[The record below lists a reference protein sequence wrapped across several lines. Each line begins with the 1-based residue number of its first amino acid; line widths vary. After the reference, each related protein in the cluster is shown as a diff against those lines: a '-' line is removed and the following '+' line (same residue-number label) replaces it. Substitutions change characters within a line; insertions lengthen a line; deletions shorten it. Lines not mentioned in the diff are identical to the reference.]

1 MTIHRIEVRVRGDL
15 SDPRAARLVARAR
28 DVGIA
33 LGGATAAKVYLI
45 EGDLDD
51 ASLERVRSS
60 LLTDPV
66 AEVSNPGALEPSG
79 VVIEIHPRPGVMDPA
94 ARSVED
100 AVRSLTGESVRVQT
114 GERYDLA
121 GIAPADAMRLAE
133 RALANPVVQ
142 AIHDAPLLPPALP
155 SGSPAP
161 FALRHVPV
169 RDLDD
174 AGLERLSREGHLFLD
189 LAEMRAIRDAYHEQ
203 GREPTDIELET
214 LAQTW
219 SEHCVHKTLKSTIR
233 YRDDA
238 GAPSDALAW
247 AGRPGIEMHPD
258 GSVTFHNLLLSTV
271 AAATHELI
279 AEGLDWTLSVFVD
292 NAGIIA
298 FDDEHAVC
306 VKVETHNHPSA
317 IEPYGGAAT
326 GIGGCIRDI
335 MGAGLAARPIAA
347 TDVFC
352 VAPPT
357 TPDGEVPAGCI
368 HPRRTLREVVG
379 GVRDY
384 GNRMGIPTV
393 NGAVVFDER
402 YIGNPLVY
410 CGCVGVMPRD
420 KVAGAP
426 SPGDRIIAMGG
437 RTGRDGIHG
446 ATFSSAELTDSHAD
460 EFAHA
465 VQIGNAIEQ
474 KRVLDAIMRAR
485 DHAGGCLFTAITDCG
500 AGGFSSAIGEMGET
514 LGADVTLDTAPLK
527 YDGLTYSEIWISE
540 AQERMVLAVPPENID
555 ALATICAEEGVEWA
569 DLGRLGTPDREL
581 VLNYQ
586 GHEVGR
592 MSMAFLHDGIPTPTR
607 EARWTTRARSAKRS
621 ALPAPSIEDALPA
634 MLADPDIASKHWI
647 IRQYD
652 HEVQGATVIKPLV
665 GPRMRG
671 PSDASV
677 IEPVAGTA
685 RGLAIACGV
694 GRASHDDGVDP
705 YQMALCAIDECVRNL
720 VCVGAD
726 PSRIAILDNFCWPSC
741 RKEENLGALV
751 RACIGCYDGAR
762 AYRTPFVSGKD
773 SLNNQFTTEDG
784 RTIEIPFTLLISG
797 IGIIENIGACITSD
811 AKRPGS
817 ALGLLAPDSR
827 PLGGTAYGRQFAL
840 EDGESNPR
848 VDLKFGPAAARAM
861 AGLIRAGHVLAAH
874 DVSDGGIGVAI
885 AEMLIGGN
893 APQSPVGARI
903 HLPGGLP
910 AHRALFAEPASAYLF
925 EVAGDAGMKEQ
936 CEKIA
941 LASGME
947 LRWIGSLTDRPILE
961 VQTDSQQVSWGVESL
976 AEAWLSPLNW

>member
-1 MTIHRIEVRVRGDL
+1 MTIHRIEVRVRSGL
-15 SDPRAARLVARAR
+15 ADPRADRLMARAR
-28 DVGIA
+28 DAGIA
-33 LGGATAAKVYLI
+33 LAGARAAKVYLL
-45 EGDLDD
+45 EGDLDE
-51 ASLERVRSS
+51 ASVDRIRDS

-66 AEVSNPGALEPSG
+66 AETSNPGAVEASG

-94 ARSVED
+94 AQSVED
-100 AVRSLTGESVRVQT
+100 AVRSLTGEVVRVQT
-114 GERYDLA
+114 GERYDLV
-121 GIAPADAMRLAE
+121 GIDAANAMRLAE

-142 AIHDAPLLPPALP
+142 AIHDAPFLPLALP

-161 FALRHVPV
+161 FSLGHVPM

-174 AGLERLSREGHLFLD
+174 AGLERLSRDGHLFLD
-189 LAEMRAIRDAYHEQ
+189 LAEMRAIRDAYRDM

-233 YRDDA
+233 YRDDGGQ
-238 GAPSDALAW
+238 GASRIEW
-247 AGRPGIEMHPD
+247 AGRPGVEVHQD
-258 GSVTFHNLLLSTV
+258 GSVTIHNLLRSTV

-298 FDDEHAVC
+298 FDDQHAVC

-357 TPDGEVPAGCI
+357 TADDEVPAGCI
-368 HPRRTLREVVG
+368 HPRRTLREIVA

-384 GNRMGIPTV
+384 GNRMGIPIV
-393 NGAVVFDER
+393 NGAVIFDER

-485 DHAGGCLFTAITDCG
+485 DHAQGCLFSAITDCG
-500 AGGFSSAIGEMGET
+500 AGGFSSAIGEMGES
-514 LGADVTLDTAPLK
+514 LGADVTLETAPLK

-540 AQERMVLAVPPENID
+540 AQERMVLAVPPENIES
-555 ALATICAEEGVEWA
+555 LATICAEEGVEWA
-569 DLGRLGTPDREL
+569 DLGRLGTTDREL

-607 EARWTTRARSAKRS
+607 EARWSAKARSASRS
-621 ALPAPSIEDALPA
+621 AVPAPSIQDALPA
-634 MLADPDIASKHWI
+634 LLADPDIASKHWI

-677 IEPVAGTA
+677 IEPVAGSA

-694 GRASHDDGVDP
+694 GRAGHDDGVDP

-751 RACIGCYDGAR
+751 RACIGCYDGAK
-762 AYRTPFVSGKD
+762 AYCTPFVSGKD

-797 IGIIENIGACITSD
+797 IGIIENIGSCITSD

-817 ALGLLAPDSR
+817 MLGLLAPEAR
-827 PLGGTAYGRQFAL
+827 PMGGSAYGRLFAL
-840 EDGESNPR
+840 EEGENNPG
-848 VDLKFGPAAARAM
+848 VDPILGPASARAM
-861 AGLIRAGHVLAAH
+861 ATMIGAGHVLSAH
-874 DVSDGGIGVAI
+874 DVSDGGLGVAI

-893 APQSPVGARI
+893 SPQSPIGAQI
-903 HLPGGLP
+903 HLPDEVS
-910 AHRALFAEPASAYLF
+910 AHRALFAEPASSYLF
-925 EVAGDAGMKEQ
+925 EVAGDAGAMRQ
-936 CEKIA
+936 CEKVA
-941 LASGME
+941 SASGLH
-947 LRWIGSLTDRPILE
+947 LRWIGKLTDSATL
-961 VQTDSQQVSWGVESL
+961 DMQVGTERASWDVETL
-976 AEAWLSPLNW
+976 ANAWLKPLDW